1 MSLQLDTLCLRGD
14 NPAAITLVKQLSRL
28 LA

>member
-1 MSLQLDTLCLRGD
+1 MSLQLDTLCLHGD
-14 NPAAITLVKQLSRL
+14 NPAAITLVKQLSSL